1 MLGNHSI
8 DDIKG
13 VQNGIAMNAIKRTT
27 AGLTLIALTAFGGQT
42 LAQSSDNALA
52 LNTSNKAKIELVSER
67 EVLTAPVVLPYSSSA
82 EAQRS
87 SKPMNIGLH
96 IHQDA
101 KDSIS
106 GFRYARGL
114 ANAATEAEKTGNR
127 PMYITATYEEGAS
140 SVGSFVSIYVDGKPW
155 SYEGNTAL
163 SPQVVAQLLPILMY
177 EYEQSFGKDNFIP
190 EDVTPQL
197 VASLD

>member
-1 MLGNHSI
+1 
-8 DDIKG
+8 
-13 VQNGIAMNAIKRTT
+13 MNRIQKTT
-27 AGLTLIALTAFGGQT
+27 TGLTLIALTVFGGQA
-42 LAQSSDNALA
+42 LAQSNDNTLA
-52 LNTSNKAKIELVSER
+52 FNTSNKAKAELTSEKKK
-67 EVLTAPVVLPYSSSA
+67 LNAPVVMPYLSSA

-87 SKPMNIGLH
+87 SKPASIGIH
-96 IHQDA
+96 IHHDA
-101 KDSIS
+101 DDPIS

-114 ANAATEAEKTGNR
+114 ANAATEDEKTGNR
-127 PMYITATYEEGAS
+127 PMYITATYEESAS